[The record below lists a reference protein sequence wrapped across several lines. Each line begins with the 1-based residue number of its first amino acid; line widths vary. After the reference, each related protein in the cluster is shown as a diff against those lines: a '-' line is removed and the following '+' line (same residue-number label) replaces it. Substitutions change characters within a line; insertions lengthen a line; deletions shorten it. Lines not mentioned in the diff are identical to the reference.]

1 MNPLTQQ
8 PINSPTPRAALL
20 RRSDALFGVLLNLP
34 AILIILSL
42 IAFPVLYSLW
52 VSLLRYNLRRPKDVR
67 FVGLENYAEI
77 LRDPMFW
84 NSLGV
89 TLYFAAGCVVG
100 TLIVSLILALLFNES
115 FKGRGLARALLLVP
129 WAIPGVVNGLLWRG
143 MFGKYGG
150 VNALLAYFVA
160 DPYQSWLIQPMK
172 ALNAAVAAQV
182 WKDVP
187 FAAIIFLAALQ
198 AIPRDQFKAARVDGA
213 GWWARFRYVTLPW
226 LLHPMLVVVIWETMN
241 GFRAFDLIFS
251 LTGGGPGR
259 ATNVIAWQTYT
270 EAFRFLNFGAANAYS
285 YLIALMTMTL
295 SIVYIRLLYR
305 RGQVQA

>member
-1 MNPLTQQ
+1 MNAMSQ
-8 PINSPTPRAALL
+8 PSSRPAVP
-20 RRSDALFGVLLNLP
+20 RRSDALLGVLLNLP
-34 AILIILSL
+34 AVFIILAL

-52 VSLLRYNLRRPKDVR
+52 VSLLRYNLRRPRDVR
-67 FVGLENYAEI
+67 FVGLENYRQI
-77 LRDPMFW
+77 LTDPMFW
-84 NSLGV
+84 DSLRV

-100 TLIVSLILALLFNES
+100 TLVIALAIALLFNEQ
-115 FKGRGLARALLLVP
+115 FKGRGLARALLLAP

-150 VNALLAYFVA
+150 VNALLAAFVA

-172 ALNAAVAAQV
+172 ALNAAIAAQV

-198 AIPRDQFKAARVDGA
+198 AIPRDQYKAARVDGA
-213 GWWARFRYVTLPW
+213 GWWARLRYVTLPW

-241 GFRAFDLIFS
+241 GFRAFDLIFA

-259 ATNVIAWQTYT
+259 ATYVIAWQTYT

-295 SIVYIRLLYR
+295 SVVYIRLLYR
-305 RGQVQA
+305 RGQVQS